1 MALRHR
7 WHARC
12 ASGDGHSPERHV
24 VPTHTIVFG
33 QQKLRNALRGSQ
45 QQGQALGYGFILLA
59 RKRGRRMALGIIT
72 PGGESLALT
81 PRLLAG
87 LARRPLWLYGT
98 AAVAIEAGDA
108 LAGLPANSMN
118 DGDLP
123 LASVLMHVEGLDRY
137 APGAQRVVEVEARVI
152 ADALV
157 QPLVVLTTSR
167 PAAWPL

>member
-1 MALRHR
+1 
-7 WHARC
+7 
-12 ASGDGHSPERHV
+12 V

-59 RKRGRRMALGIIT
+59 RKRGRRMALGVIT
-72 PGGESLALT
+72 PGGESLTLT

-108 LAGLPANSMN
+108 VAGLPAKNMN
-118 DGDLP
+118 DGDVP

>member
-1 MALRHR
+1 M
-7 WHARC
+7 
-12 ASGDGHSPERHV
+12 

-45 QQGQALGYGFILLA
+45 QHGQALGYGFILLA

-72 PGGESLALT
+72 PGGESLTLT

-98 AAVAIEAGDA
+98 APVAIEAGDA
-108 LAGLPANSMN
+108 VAGLPPRGMSN
-118 DGDLP
+118 GDLP

-167 PAAWPL
+167 PEEWPL

>member
-1 MALRHR
+1 LR
-7 WHARC
+7 
-12 ASGDGHSPERHV
+12 SKVV

-33 QQKLRNALRGSQ
+33 QQKLRNAMRGTE
-45 QQGQALGYGFILLA
+45 QQGQALAYGFVLHA

-72 PGGESLALT
+72 PGGESLSLT

-98 AAVAIEAGDA
+98 AAVALEAGDA
-108 LAGLPANSMN
+108 LAGVPARNMN
-118 DGDLP
+118 DGDAP

-137 APGAQRVVEVEARVI
+137 APGAQRIVEVEARVI
-152 ADALV
+152 ADSLV

-167 PAAWPL
+167 PPSWPR

>member
-1 MALRHR
+1 M
-7 WHARC
+7 
-12 ASGDGHSPERHV
+12 
-24 VPTHTIVFG
+24 HTVVFG
-33 QQKLRNALRGSQ
+33 QQKLQNALRGSERHEHP
-45 QQGQALGYGFILLA
+45 LGYGFVLHA
-59 RKRGRRMALGIIT
+59 RKRGRRMALGVIT

-98 AAVAIEAGDA
+98 AAVALEAGDA
-108 LAGLPANSMN
+108 LTGHPARNMN
-118 DGDLP
+118 DGDVP
-123 LASVLMHVEGLDRY
+123 LASILMHVEGLDRY

-167 PAAWPL
+167 PPSWPR

>member
-1 MALRHR
+1 
-7 WHARC
+7 
-12 ASGDGHSPERHV
+12 V
-24 VPTHTIVFG
+24 VPNHTIVFG

-45 QQGQALGYGFILLA
+45 QPQGQSLGYGFVLLA
-59 RKRGRRMALGIIT
+59 RKRGRRMALGVIT

-87 LARRPLWLYGT
+87 LSRHPLWLYGT

-108 LAGLPANSMN
+108 VAGLPASSMN

-157 QPLVVLTTSR
+157 QPLVVLTTTR
-167 PAAWPL
+167 PEAWPL